1 MSDVDVN
8 AGDGEDG
15 EADAGKRRL
24 SGKKLVLLYILPT
37 LLLLAAGGAAGA
49 YFFLLA
55 PPADGEAPATVAD
68 EGGAGPATA
77 RGLVFYNLP
86 HILVNL
92 NSGGRQNSYLKI
104 AIALELEDDDDLRK
118 VEAVLP
124 RIIDTFQIYLRELRI
139 EDLSGSAGPMLLK
152 EELLARIHASTGA
165 PKVNDILFKEFLVQ

>member
-15 EADAGKRRL
+15 EAEAGQRRL
-24 SGKKLVLLYILPT
+24 AGKKLVLLYILPT
-37 LLLLAAGGAAGA
+37 LLLLTAGGAAGA

-55 PPADGEAPATVAD
+55 PPADGGAAATVAG
-68 EGGAGPATA
+68 EGPATA
-77 RGLVFYNLP
+77 RGLIFYNLP
-86 HILVNL
+86 QILVNL

>member
-77 RGLVFYNLP
+77 RGWYSTTCP
-86 HILVNL
+86 
-92 NSGGRQNSYLKI
+92 
-104 AIALELEDDDDLRK
+104 
-118 VEAVLP
+118 
-124 RIIDTFQIYLRELRI
+124 TFW
-139 EDLSGSAGPMLLK
+139 
-152 EELLARIHASTGA
+152 
-165 PKVNDILFKEFLVQ
+165 